1 MECKG
6 KSAIVT
12 GGTKGIGRAIAETLV
27 REGMNVCISAR
38 DAGEIERAVSE
49 LGDAGDGVVTG
60 AVCDVR
66 DYDGVR
72 ALFEHAAQEFGG
84 VDVLVNN
91 AGVGLF
97 GRVEE
102 MTPEDFR
109 AVVETNLFGV
119 FYCCREAIPAMKQR
133 GGGYIIN
140 ISSLA
145 GANPHP
151 EMSAYNA
158 SKFGLNGFSEALM
171 QEVRHDGI
179 KVSYIMPGS
188 VNTAFGGDTPDE
200 SKAWQLQPADIARV
214 VFRAASRSDRAD
226 RRKDRVQRMDEV
238 LDISEPCRVAR
249 HDTCSS
255 VAIDESF
262 IESGGDTSKSLLDG
276 SSATS
281 RSSCL
286 TLRPEEV

>member
-1 MECKG
+1 MEIKG

-12 GGTKGIGRAIAETLV
+12 GSTKGIGRAIAEALV

-38 DAGEIERAVSE
+38 DADEIKQEVDE
-49 LGDAGDGVVTG
+49 LSDAGDSDVTG

-66 DYDGVR
+66 DYDEVK
-72 ALFEHAAQEFGG
+72 ALFAHAVAELGG

-102 MTPEDFR
+102 MSPEDFR

-119 FYCCREAIPAMKQR
+119 FYCCREAIPLMKQR

-140 ISSLA
+140 VSSLA

-158 SKFGLNGFSEALM
+158 SKFALNGFSEALM
-171 QEVRHDGI
+171 QEVRQDGI

-188 VNTAFGGDTPDE
+188 VNTAFGGDAPDG

-214 VFRAASRSDRAD
+214 V
-226 RRKDRVQRMDEV
+226 
-238 LDISEPCRVAR
+238 LDLLR
-249 HDTCSS
+249 HD
-255 VAIDESF
+255 ER
-262 IESGGDTSKSLLDG
+262 SLP
-276 SSATS
+276 S
-281 RSSCL
+281 RVEI
-286 TLRPEEV
+286 RPSRPPKK